1 MKENKRGYAPF
12 AEWVWKDFDGKKRVS
27 FDDFV
32 TNHPDCFFF
41 IGTDSQ
47 NHNKKMQ
54 CVFTS
59 VLIAYKMGRGGAVI
73 MHRDRVPI
81 MNALRQRLLMEAM
94 RSLEVA
100 WYLNNE
106 ITDKNIIEIHLDVNS
121 NLKWKSAKYKE
132 ELVGLIVGQGF
143 NVRIKPDAFGASKCA
158 DRKCK

>member
-1 MKENKRGYAPF
+1 MKENRGYAKF
-12 AEWVWKDFDGKKRVS
+12 EEWVWKDFDGKKKVS

-32 TNHPDCFFF
+32 TTHPDCFFI

-47 NHNKKMQ
+47 NHKKRQQ

-59 VLIAYKMGRGGAVI
+59 VLIAYKMGRGGSVI
-73 MHRDRVPI
+73 MHRDRVPV

-100 WYLNNE
+100 WYLNTK
-106 ITDKNIIEIHLDVNS
+106 IDDKDIIQIHLDVNS
-121 NLKWKSAKYKE
+121 NLKWKSAQYKE

-143 NVRIKPDAFGASKCA
+143 TNVRIKPDAFGASKCA